1 MTETVNGSATTPDQA
16 RTSSGRQG
24 LRMERVYTTAGVHP
38 YDEVTWER
46 RDVVM
51 TNWRDGSVN
60 FEQRGV
66 EFPST
71 WSVNASNIVTSKY
84 FRGALSS
91 PTREWSLKQL
101 IDRVV

>member
-1 MTETVNGSATTPDQA
+1 MTETVSSAPGYTKDGPA
-16 RTSSGRQG
+16 RRAAR
-24 LRMERVYTTAGVHP
+24 LRVERVYTTAGVHP

-66 EFPST
+66 EFPAF
-71 WSVNASNIVTSKY
+71 W
-84 FRGALSS
+84 
-91 PTREWSLKQL
+91 
-101 IDRVV
+101 

>member
-1 MTETVNGSATTPDQA
+1 MTELIDADNSDSARHAASGAPTADGAPDQ
-16 RTSSGRQG
+16 SSEPRYVENG
-24 LRMERVYTTAGVHP
+24 LTVERVYTTAGVHP

-66 EFPST
+66 EFPQS
-71 WSVNASNIVTSKY
+71 
-84 FRGALSS
+84 
-91 PTREWSLKQL
+91 
-101 IDRVV
+101 